1 MAKATMKVHTVKK
14 TVTFKRKNTTAHCPV
29 CGKFYSSNKKKS

>member
-1 MAKATMKVHTVKK
+1 MAKATMNITKK
-14 TVTFKRKNTTAHCPV
+14 TVTFKRKNTIAHCPV